1 MADRAGAHHPR
12 AAVLALGLALCL
24 IAPEATAQQ
33 AAVALPEPV
42 ILHDT
47 EVAYRSGDDKLETRL
62 ERAREVVAQAAA
74 AKGLRD
80 NSVASARHNL
90 ALLQAEDGNYGPAIE
105 NFRAAIAT
113 REAVG
118 RSLVAPDLVNS
129 LVGLANALEAA
140 GEEEAAITTLE
151 RAIHIAH
158 VNEGPDTLSQVPFI
172 DALSELYEDIGDSR
186 ESRRMHDHRYRIVQR
201 SFEAGD
207 DALVDAL
214 EYRARWARRVDND
227 ELASLCYTQI
237 TQGLAKRFGDKDP
250 RLIDPLMKF
259 ATVSLGRETGRYA
272 RTEQGLLSEARRAI
286 GRAERI
292 ARESGDAEVLA
303 RMLVRKG
310 DWMQYVGSSRGASD
324 SYNEAWGLMDGA
336 PALAPLKGEL
346 FGQAVAIY
354 EAPMYMIYGNAGEV
368 DNDPRFY
375 PDEGFVTVNFSVD
388 ASGKVF
394 DIDVVDSEPTGLRDV
409 YVYRRLGAYVFRPRF
424 VDGMPVAQDGFTFR
438 HDFRYNAS
446 RFSSNE
452 RKFLQ
457 RKKAERDAK
466 IAAQPTATNGEA
478 SGG

>member
-1 MADRAGAHHPR
+1 M
-12 AAVLALGLALCL
+12 VLALALCL
-24 IAPEATAQQ
+24 VAPVASAQL

-42 ILHDT
+42 KLGDT
-47 EVAYRSGDDKLETRL
+47 EIAYRAGDDSLETRL
-62 ERAREVVAQAAA
+62 ERAREVVAQVAAA
-74 AKGLRD
+74 NGLQD
-80 NSVASARHNL
+80 DAVASARHNL
-90 ALLQAEDGNYGPAIE
+90 ALLQMEAGNYGPAIE

-118 RSLVAPDLVNS
+118 VSIVAPGLVNP
-129 LVGLANALEAA
+129 LVGLASALEAA
-140 GEEEAAITTLE
+140 GEEEAAIATFE
-151 RAIHIAH
+151 RAIHITH
-158 VNEGPDTLSQVPFI
+158 VNEGLDTMSQVPFI
-172 DALSELYEDIGDSR
+172 DALSEIYEDIGDWR
-186 ESRRMHDHRYRIVQR
+186 ESRRMHDQRYRIVQKR
-201 SFEAGD
+201 YEAGD

-237 TQGLAKRFGDKDP
+237 TDGLAKRYSDKDT

-292 ARESGDAEVLA
+292 ARESGDPEVLV
-303 RMLVRKG
+303 RMLVSKG
-310 DWMQYVGSSRGASD
+310 DWMQYVGSARGASD
-324 SYNEAWGLMDGA
+324 SYSEAWALIEA
-336 PALAPLKGEL
+336 TPELAPLENEL

-354 EAPMYMIYGNAGEV
+354 EAPLYTIYGNAGEV

-375 PDEGFVTVNFSVD
+375 PDEGFVTVNYSVD
-388 ASGKVF
+388 ASGKVS
-394 DIDVVDSEPTGLRDV
+394 DIRLVDSEPAGLRDV

-446 RFSSNE
+446 RFSTNE

-457 RKKAERDAK
+457 KKKAERDAR
-466 IAAQPTATNGEA
+466 IAAQAATGTT